1 MYNYIKKKIKSK
13 NFNVGI
19 VGLGYVGLP
28 LAIRYIRSNISVYGV
43 DKDSSKVKS
52 LRNGNNYI
60 QSISTNY
67 FKKHPNRVSSD
78 YKILKNCDV
87 IFICLPTPLKNK
99 KPDLSYII
107 NCGKNLKSIISMGQ
121 VIILESTV
129 YPGVTRNFIKLFIN
143 SKLIAGKDIFIGYSP
158 ERENPGEK
166 NFSYKTTPKV
176 ISGLTNNC
184 INIVDLVYKPIVGSR
199 HKAET
204 LEVAESSKLLENLY
218 RAVNIALVNEFK
230 IICDKL
236 NINVFDV
243 IESAATKNFGFQK
256 FLPGPGWGGH
266 CIPIDP
272 FYLSW
277 ISKKN
282 GYNPIF
288 IKNAGR
294 INHGMPFWVLQKVFK
309 YFSNQN
315 LNRLKI
321 LLLGLSYKK
330 NVDDDRE
337 SPTFEFIKIL
347 QKKKIMYDYSDPFF
361 DSIKIGRNF
370 NKKLNSILLIKK
382 NLKQYD
388 CVILITDHDKFD
400 YKYIAR
406 NSKIIFDTRGV
417 YRNFKEKNIIFC

>member
-13 NFNVGI
+13 NFSVGI

-28 LAIRYIRSNISVYGV
+28 LAIRYIKNNISVYGV
-43 DKDSSKVKS
+43 DKDNSKVKS

-60 QSISTNY
+60 QSISTDY
-67 FKKHPNRVSSD
+67 FKKHPDRVSSD
-78 YKILKNCDV
+78 YKILKKCDV

-99 KPDLSYII
+99 EPDLSYII
-107 NCGKNLKSIISMGQ
+107 TCGKNLKKIISTGQ

-129 YPGVTRNFIKLFIN
+129 YPGVTRNFVELFVDNKLVV
-143 SKLIAGKDIFIGYSP
+143 GKDIFIGYSP
-158 ERENPGEK
+158 ERENPGD
-166 NFSYKTTPKV
+166 NHFSYKTTPKV

-184 INIVDLVYKPIVGSR
+184 LDIVDLVYKPIVVSR
-199 HKAET
+199 HKANT

-236 NINVFDV
+236 SINVLDV
-243 IESAATKNFGFQK
+243 IESAATKNFGFHK

-277 ISKKN
+277 VSKKN

-288 IKNAGR
+288 IRNAGK
-294 INHGMPFWVLQKVFK
+294 INHGMPSWVLKKVFK
-309 YFSNQN
+309 YFANKNIS
-315 LNRLKI
+315 RLKI

-337 SPTFEFIKIL
+337 SPTFEFMKIL
-347 QKKKIMYDYSDPFF
+347 QKKKIKYDYSDPFF
-361 DSIKIGRNF
+361 ESIRIGRNF
-370 NKKLNSILLIKK
+370 NKKHNSILLNKK
-382 NLKQYD
+382 NLKKYD

-400 YKYIAR
+400 YRYIAR